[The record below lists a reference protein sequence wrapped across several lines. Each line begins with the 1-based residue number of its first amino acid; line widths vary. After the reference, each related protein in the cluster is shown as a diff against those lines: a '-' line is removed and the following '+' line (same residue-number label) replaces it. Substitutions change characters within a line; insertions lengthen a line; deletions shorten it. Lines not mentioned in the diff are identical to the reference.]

1 VFQAGTSFVATS
13 AYYYTVRGI
22 GLATADTWAGPLS
35 DIARAAEA
43 FCGQPWSNYAR
54 GSYASSYCFSAAY
67 IVALL
72 RAYGIRANSTQVLGS
87 LAW

>member
-1 VFQAGTSFVATS
+1 MFQAGTSFVATS

-22 GLATADTWAGPLS
+22 GLVTADDTWAGSPS

-43 FCGQPWSNYAR
+43 FCGQPWNYAW

-72 RAYGIRANSTQVLGS
+72 GAYGIRANSTQVLGS
-87 LAW
+87 LA